1 MSICKTARKGVNTMK
16 TMNNFDKHKQRAEIT
31 ARRDYKRGL
40 SCGPGRYGAL
50 PKSAWA
56 SWYNKAFKEV
66 SA

>member
-1 MSICKTARKGVNTMK
+1 
-16 TMNNFDKHKQRAEIT
+16 MNNFDKHKQHAEKM
-31 ARRDYKRGL
+31 AKRDYKAGMSRNP
-40 SCGPGRYGAL
+40 SRYGAL